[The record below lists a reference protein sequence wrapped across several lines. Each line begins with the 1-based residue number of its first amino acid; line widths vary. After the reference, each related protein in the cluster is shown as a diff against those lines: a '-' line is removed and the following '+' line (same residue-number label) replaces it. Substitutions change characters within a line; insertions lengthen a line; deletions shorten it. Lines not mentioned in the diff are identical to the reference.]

1 MLLWEMGK
9 ITQKYYDKKNAV
21 HVDNELPSI
30 IYVHVFCCLMTKSSW
45 SHLCGIPHKDQNIN
59 TWMAMTLLSI
69 PREVCSVKHLRIKKS
84 TYTVEGIVQMC
95 HEIFEFLS
103 HDIVNQSELL
113 PYNGVTN

>member
-59 TWMAMTLLSI
+59 T
-69 PREVCSVKHLRIKKS
+69 
-84 TYTVEGIVQMC
+84 
-95 HEIFEFLS
+95 
-103 HDIVNQSELL
+103 
-113 PYNGVTN
+113 